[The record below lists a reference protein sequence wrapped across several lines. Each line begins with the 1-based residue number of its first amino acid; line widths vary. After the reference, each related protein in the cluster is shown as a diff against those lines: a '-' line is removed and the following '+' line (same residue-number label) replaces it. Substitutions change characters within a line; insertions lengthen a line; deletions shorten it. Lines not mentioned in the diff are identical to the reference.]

1 MTNRRNI
8 FSRFFRLLVMLHK
21 ISYAHF
27 TEWNNKRKRK
37 AFAAGIYFLSI
48 LPEFVL
54 LAGTFLAARGQDGY
68 VHLVNV
74 PQKVVFYGL
83 AGLAVLLSAIPLGFF
98 DDKKICKE
106 VRQELRE
113 RPRYWKRAIA
123 VYWAVIVAMVATANI
138 VFPTFSDKTMPPEN
152 ERTEVPQRWRDYLS
166 LRFAIVARQET
177 PNEVLQRLI
186 DQDGRTTRYGKPVY
200 AMQVRKEDMAGE
212 FRVGLLSHATFEEIR
227 DGRRK
232 FVECTWV
239 KGYTPDSS
247 PITDGIPQEELA
259 LFIGKKSAVIMPKF
273 IKMEITNSKVSW
285 CWPAA
290 ILGFLFGPMGA
301 ALWFFYR
308 KMYKTGALLA
318 VIGALINIIVA
329 VLTFNTTS
337 ADYTLLYR
345 SFLSGDMQSVLNALS
360 SIGSTSTLLDVIA
373 DVISS
378 AADLATCILTGLF
391 GYYLYKE
398 HCIKVINNF
407 RMNISD
413 RRYYTM
419 GLASVGGV
427 SGGMLAVGIICI
439 VVVNN
444 LTSAV
449 TAVISML

>member
-1 MTNRRNI
+1 M
-8 FSRFFRLLVMLHK
+8 
-21 ISYAHF
+21 
-27 TEWNNKRKRK
+27 
-37 AFAAGIYFLSI
+37 
-48 LPEFVL
+48 
-54 LAGTFLAARGQDGY
+54 
-68 VHLVNV
+68 
-74 PQKVVFYGL
+74 
-83 AGLAVLLSAIPLGFF
+83 
-98 DDKKICKE
+98 DKKICSECGTENESDYIYCKNCGTLLTSPTKPAE
-106 VRQELRE
+106 PEPAKAE
-113 RPRYWKRAIA
+113 PEHEFIA
-123 VYWAVIVAMVATANI
+123 QTAPDTKAEQPSFQPAPPVYNTANG
-138 VFPTFSDKTMPPEN
+138 S
-152 ERTEVPQRWRDYLS
+152 
-166 LRFAIVARQET
+166 A
-177 PNEVLQRLI
+177 
-186 DQDGRTTRYGKPVY
+186 
-200 AMQVRKEDMAGE
+200 
-212 FRVGLLSHATFEEIR
+212 
-227 DGRRK
+227 
-232 FVECTWV
+232 
-239 KGYTPDSS
+239 GYTPDSS

-329 VLTFNTTS
+329 ALTFNTTS

-398 HCIKVINNF
+398 HCIKAINNF
-407 RMNISD
+407 RMSISD

-439 VVVNN
+439 IVVNN

>member
-83 AGLAVLLSAIPLGFF
+83 ASLAVLLSAIPLGFF

-123 VYWAVIVAMVATANI
+123 VYWAVIVAMVAAANI

-232 FVECTWV
+232 FVECT
-239 KGYTPDSS
+239 
-247 PITDGIPQEELA
+247 
-259 LFIGKKSAVIMPKF
+259 
-273 IKMEITNSKVSW
+273 
-285 CWPAA
+285 
-290 ILGFLFGPMGA
+290 
-301 ALWFFYR
+301 
-308 KMYKTGALLA
+308 
-318 VIGALINIIVA
+318 
-329 VLTFNTTS
+329 
-337 ADYTLLYR
+337 
-345 SFLSGDMQSVLNALS
+345 
-360 SIGSTSTLLDVIA
+360 
-373 DVISS
+373 
-378 AADLATCILTGLF
+378 
-391 GYYLYKE
+391 
-398 HCIKVINNF
+398 
-407 RMNISD
+407 
-413 RRYYTM
+413 
-419 GLASVGGV
+419 
-427 SGGMLAVGIICI
+427 
-439 VVVNN
+439 
-444 LTSAV
+444 
-449 TAVISML
+449 